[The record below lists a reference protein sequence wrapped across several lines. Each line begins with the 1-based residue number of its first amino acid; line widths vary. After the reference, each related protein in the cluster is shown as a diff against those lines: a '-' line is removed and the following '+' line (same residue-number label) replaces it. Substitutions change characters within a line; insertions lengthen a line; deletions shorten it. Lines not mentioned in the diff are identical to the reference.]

1 MMSPVLQSVVTRFA
15 PSPTGKLHLGSA
27 YSAWTG
33 WHRAR
38 EAGGTFLV
46 RIEDI
51 DIRRCK
57 REYETS
63 ILADLKWLSFDW
75 DGDVRR
81 QSEHFASYG
90 KVLDQ
95 LDRRGLVYPC
105 FCSRAAIEREVVA
118 SANAPHAQLHGPDG
132 PLYPGTCRHLSV
144 AERRRHIAAGH
155 EHCLRLDCDRAAREV
170 GPYHFFDEVLGRI
183 EGEPRLLGDF
193 VIARKDT
200 PTSYHLSVTVDDH
213 LQGVTLVTR
222 GVDVLPSTHGHVLLQ
237 KLLGYAVPHYAHH
250 RLLTDATGRR
260 FAKRDRDMTIQ
271 AMRENGMT
279 PDEVVQL
286 ALRWAR
292 AHDLPDR
299 KPPARS

>member
-1 MMSPVLQSVVTRFA
+1 MMSVVTRFA
-15 PSPTGKLHLGSA
+15 PSPTGELHLGSA

-46 RIEDI
+46 RIEDT
-51 DIRRCK
+51 DIRRCR

-63 ILADLKWLSFDW
+63 ILADLRWLGFDW
-75 DGDVRR
+75 DGEVRR
-81 QSEHFASYG
+81 QSEHFATYG

-95 LDRRGLVYPC
+95 LDQRGLVYPC
-105 FCSRAAIEREVVA
+105 FCSRAEIEREIAA
-118 SANAPHAQLHGPDG
+118 SANAPHGPDG

-144 AERRRHIAAGH
+144 QERRDRVAAGH
-155 EHCLRLDCDRAAREV
+155 EHCLRLDADRAAGQA
-170 GPYHFFDEVLGRI
+170 GPYHFVDESLGRI
-183 EGEPRLLGDF
+183 EGQPQLMGDF

-222 GVDVLPSTHGHVLLQ
+222 GIDVLPSTHVHGLLQ
-237 KLLGYAVPHYAHH
+237 KLLGYAAPQYAHH

-260 FAKRDRDMTIQ
+260 FAKRDRDMTIR
-271 AMRENGMT
+271 AMRESGMR
-279 PDEVVQL
+279 PEEVIDKTLEAAEERQ
-286 ALRWAR
+286 AP
-292 AHDLPDR
+292 LPR
-299 KPPARS
+299 